1 MSPALA
7 GESFTPSAT
16 WEAQGTIAI
25 RFRMCVY
32 QKVCRDIEGFSVC
45 FTKNFPFFPLTQLH
59 SARRQRESK
68 GETIKPR
75 PLSAQ
80 ALRTPSSAINVS
92 FAARP

>member
-45 FTKNFPFFPLTQLH
+45 FTKNFPFFPL
-59 SARRQRESK
+59 RR
-68 GETIKPR
+68 
-75 PLSAQ
+75 
-80 ALRTPSSAINVS
+80 
-92 FAARP
+92 